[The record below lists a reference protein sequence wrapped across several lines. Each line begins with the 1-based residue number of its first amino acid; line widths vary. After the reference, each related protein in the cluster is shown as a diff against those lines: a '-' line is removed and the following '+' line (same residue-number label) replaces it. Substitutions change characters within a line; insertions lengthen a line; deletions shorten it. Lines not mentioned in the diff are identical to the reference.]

1 MTSDCR
7 EILRF
12 LNCKYEIFENEKNSS
27 VIMDRYKELKE
38 AGKNEN
44 FVPLIIVPNDILA
57 ETLSF
62 IYEDYDVEESQAG
75 IQEFREKALEEAES
89 IDVNEFLKERFN
101 EYNDMH
107 DNDVMGNFKYSEPS
121 NEFITFEDANGIPF
135 PEVLIVKIPETDP
148 WKAAVWMPMG
158 GFNDCPTPAEQAAVF
173 KFWYEKYGAVPGAVT
188 YDNWELYIDKPLK
201 ENNELEGLAE
211 EQFAFCYDIVMQGCG
226 DIRSLASCLRNSHV
240 WYFWWD

>member
-1 MTSDCR
+1 
-7 EILRF
+7 
-12 LNCKYEIFENEKNSS
+12 
-27 VIMDRYKELKE
+27 
-38 AGKNEN
+38 
-44 FVPLIIVPNDILA
+44 
-57 ETLSF
+57 
-62 IYEDYDVEESQAG
+62 
-75 IQEFREKALEEAES
+75 
-89 IDVNEFLKERFN
+89 
-101 EYNDMH
+101 
-107 DNDVMGNFKYSEPS
+107 
-121 NEFITFEDANGIPF
+121 
-135 PEVLIVKIPETDP
+135 
-148 WKAAVWMPMG
+148 MPMG